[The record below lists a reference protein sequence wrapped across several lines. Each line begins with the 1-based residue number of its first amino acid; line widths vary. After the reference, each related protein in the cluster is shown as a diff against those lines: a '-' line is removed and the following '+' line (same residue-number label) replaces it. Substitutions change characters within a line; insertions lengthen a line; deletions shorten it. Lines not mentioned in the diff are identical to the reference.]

1 MDSETETVLHELFMR
16 SEDDNASPLQSVIS
30 PSSTSAQS
38 EFSSAATDRLEPR
51 RLSPGEK
58 RRRKP
63 TEVFRDRFE
72 KVEKEHKVEVRK
84 NSQYVTAQVYRRRA
98 DTALCHLLCLC
109 GYTSDTNLKQNKECF
124 NVVSTLIS
132 SVKARLMKHCE
143 LTSQEALTNR
153 EIYGPAESG
162 DEGEAEAEDELRFFQ
177 ESNQE
182 SEEKTTKTKKRVR
195 SAVTNQKRQVQH
207 KIQKM
212 THQARKLNWS
222 LRISLSLI
230 CQNIDTTT

>member
-1 MDSETETVLHELFMR
+1 MR

-38 EFSSAATDRLEPR
+38 EFSCAATDQLEPCC
-51 RLSPGEK
+51 LSPGEK

-72 KVEKEHKVEVRK
+72 KVEKEHKEEVRK

-109 GYTSDTNLKQNKECF
+109 GYPSNTNLKQSKECL

-143 LTSQEALTNR
+143 LTLQEALTNR
-153 EIYGPAESG
+153 EIYGTAKSG
-162 DEGEAEAEDELRFFQ
+162 DKGEAEAEDELRFFSREQ
-177 ESNQE
+177 PGERGG
-182 SEEKTTKTKKRVR
+182 K
-195 SAVTNQKRQVQH
+195 
-207 KIQKM
+207 
-212 THQARKLNWS
+212 
-222 LRISLSLI
+222 
-230 CQNIDTTT
+230 